1 MHGRRQGLREDV
13 CKLIRG
19 RYRDELEMSILNGLM
34 CEMLPDVNVLGTLAS
49 TDDVVT
55 PFDARCVVLEHR
67 SGCGRCE
74 SQPPEKVAKI
84 NHLDSRCRCGVVLG
98 FGS

>member
-34 CEMLPDVNVLGTLAS
+34 CEMFPDVNVLGALAS

-55 PFDARCVVLEHR
+55 PFDARSVVLKHR
-67 SGCGRCE
+67 GGGVSRKP
-74 SQPPEKVAKI
+74 QPFDEGAKV
-84 NHLDSRCRCGVVLG
+84 NHLNSRC
-98 FGS
+98 